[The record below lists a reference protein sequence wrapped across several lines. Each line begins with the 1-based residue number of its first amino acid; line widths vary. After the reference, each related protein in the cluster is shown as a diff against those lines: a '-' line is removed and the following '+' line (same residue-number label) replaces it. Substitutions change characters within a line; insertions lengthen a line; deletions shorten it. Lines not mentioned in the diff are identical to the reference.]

1 MESTFTQVRSHLAW
15 VCLYGPVMSIL
26 PEAWRGRSF
35 NQKFALWEIATM
47 ISGVVEAIVGVNM
60 LGAWIW
66 LPVPMVVLWLAVYFL
81 CDGIWRIINAK
92 SRGDTA
98 GTLLLVF
105 VDQLFHSSRQGAW
118 KVAHPVVADLTTLDD
133 QREDW
138 QLKIEAARAK
148 KNWEVGKIVRF
159 GERYFRIE
167 SSMQTGGP
175 RPFIYLLRSLPAG
188 VPGHG
193 VLTYTPAGISQK
205 SI

>member
-1 MESTFTQVRSHLAW
+1 
-15 VCLYGPVMSIL
+15 MSIL
-26 PEAWRGRSF
+26 PEGWRGRDF

-47 ISGVVEAIVGVNM
+47 ISGVLEAIIGVNM

-66 LPVPMVVLWLAVYFL
+66 LPAPMVVLWLSVYFL

-92 SRGDTA
+92 SHGDTA

-118 KVAHPVVADLTTLDD
+118 KVAHPVVPDLTTLDD
-133 QREDW
+133 LREDW

-148 KNWEVGKIVRF
+148 KNWETEKIVRF

-175 RPFIYLLRSLPAG
+175 RPFTYLLRALPAG
-188 VPGHG
+188 VPGIS
-193 VLTYTPAGISQK
+193 VLTYTPEGNSQK
-205 SI
+205 SS